1 MISQKLEDFE
11 ILEAID
17 QLKEGK
23 GTKFDINLVRSEFQK
38 PIELKKGKW
47 SPKVNLKIKRF

>member
-23 GTKFDINLVRSEFQK
+23 GNKFDINLVRSEFRNQ
-38 PIELKKGKW
+38 
-47 SPKVNLKIKRF
+47 